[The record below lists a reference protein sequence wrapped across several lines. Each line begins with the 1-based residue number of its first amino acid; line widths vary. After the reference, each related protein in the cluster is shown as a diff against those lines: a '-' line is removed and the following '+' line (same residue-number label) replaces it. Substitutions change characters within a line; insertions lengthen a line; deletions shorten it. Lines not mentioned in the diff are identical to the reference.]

1 MKESVRIMNKII
13 HPARKFK
20 QYNKNKKEIDAVDD
34 SINTFIPTPSTP
46 VKKYAKFYVSNLSDE
61 QKIRI
66 KKMIEMGIAFG
77 KSIAQVYNIPAD
89 EFEKEIKAI
98 I

>member
-13 HPARKFK
+13 HPAKK
-20 QYNKNKKEIDAVDD
+20 IIHYNENKKEINAVDD
-34 SINTFIPTPSTP
+34 SINTFIPTPSTS

-61 QKIRI
+61 QRIRI
-66 KKMIEMGIAFG
+66 KKMIEMGIDFG
-77 KSIAQVYNIPAD
+77 ESIAQIYNISAD
-89 EFEKEIKAI
+89 EFEKEIKSI